1 MRVSH
6 IAPSSTDYTVEDNVY
21 ESPVYDIYTNDNFT
35 NYCTTKSRYGLDL
48 LGDGT
53 WTGLNRLSVDETEA
67 GFVDATDRFVD
78 TSARVILA
86 LPILTIEETAKANG
100 VTGTITVYTSDTE
113 EYPEDWVAATEVESG
128 QELGITKSERYV
140 RFAVTIS
147 NPNGYAITSTPFSL
161 YVRVETDKPVMAPL
175 YERTRLAL
183 DKLPEW
189 MAMREI
195 DNDPEEFGLAT
206 PETVGGKFVNA
217 LMGEWLDKI
226 AADLSYLN
234 LQLFIDTVDLNQP
247 DWVYEWNMSVDWFS
261 RIVNYDGLELA
272 QACDVD
278 EFLYADA
285 DADIFVWIE
294 SENKVLTR
302 KNYGFLRFY
311 QGSTEY
317 VAVETSSPFHVWNYL
332 DEIGLL
338 VDLERLYEEGN
349 ENYRKRILDVYANK
363 PGPGIESFKFAL
375 RRELDLWRADGA
387 TPDSDYFGATPEVLE
402 ISDLELDPNYVTPRG
417 LATDK
422 FIALVSRLAKE
433 YPTTWGRFYWGKSYW
448 DIAGEDYS
456 GFDTLPTQFDATPLS
471 GDEAEYGI
479 GDHNDLYLYRPD
491 DFTGPHDFSVKLTAR
506 GRRMTETYS
515 ARPTVK
521 VDFKL
526 TGYADVIEYQ
536 NPTEEQWVTVV
547 VVSPGNYALYHQ
559 ALLSAASNV
568 SFTNPTNTPD
578 GYAKLEIFDSGGE
591 LRQDISW
598 FDAETQAEWDD
609 AATPHSLHVSEIES
623 IVLTLG
629 KYNPAT
635 EVLTDEPTYDA
646 VDVFFSTTELDSNGE
661 PTVML
666 NYGFNDLIY
675 ADDPTATPS
684 VYMRSRTEAVG
695 TGEWHSEPQYVT
707 AEVNGA
713 LDNSVQNYVL
723 TLPTFEWPLYLA
735 DPANK
740 KCLVEIY
747 SQDENGNYGGYTVDG
762 YGDPVF
768 LDHTHLMLDADNTW
782 PEDGHGA
789 FVTYGPDSTDP
800 QLLVADD
807 FDRPDS
813 DWVGFTSPTGPD
825 GFPISGGVAW
835 GGLPD
840 VANPGIFG
848 IRDGKATGIA
858 DESDTMFTARGAFLM
873 TDMRPGY
880 FGASFSDPV
889 QGRLEAS
896 IGVSEEDPTNLVV
909 FLVRGFYETNDAGE
923 IDNGNSIYIIFGADG
938 VTLASVGGIELAT
951 PLETSASYD
960 YGTGELDVRVDVIG
974 DVVNVYVEGDLH
986 ISASTPEEY
995 WPNSII
1001 GIQASVGATIDN
1013 FTLEGLTTKEFEPT
1027 TVEIG
1032 VTDSPEYP
1040 LPGWG
1045 WETFEQDYTGNYIK
1059 GIVDEN
1065 GPWRNDVQPLV
1076 PSSTFIWKVLN
1087 LSRDDFNIPND
1098 DYHVVTWIGV
1108 KTAYGARSVLTW
1120 LDSNIVQPAIE
1131 AGELVYPENAIEEI
1145 FDEDLS
1151 VYGFSPIVIKARLR
1165 PEPATQWYPQMNA
1178 GWYYLG
1184 DEERYAY
1191 ANRKDELIDPAT
1203 PVLEGVP
1210 RQGAPVMV
1218 YTANKQLLTSDSFN
1232 RPDDTSLGFT
1242 DGDGLLDPL
1251 EWEATNFEVIDNQAH
1266 GTAGFPDSFAA
1277 LPVDFDDFELR
1288 FEAGFDSEAFLPAY
1302 VFVRGDLDVFSGYVI
1317 ACIRGLEAATPQNSA
1332 FDGVGY
1338 SIGVVRY
1345 EMGAATALG
1354 FFSLDEYPRTFVV
1367 SFVGNELSLHVNG
1380 KIALSTTDETFTS
1393 GKIAFASMDYKGIY
1407 DNIEVYSIDPDV
1419 DPVEYRQVSFVD
1431 PETLE
1436 LTMTNTEY
1444 VRGNGTTTL
1453 YAAYTDI
1460 YDIVVHNITT
1470 DTDVTD
1476 DVSVGGN
1483 EINVS
1488 EATSTQQTYR
1498 ITYKVANSFAL
1509 HLSDAPQEAS
1519 VEFDELPEDNVTVTY
1534 EESVYNPAQI
1544 LDLPL
1549 SPMHTRIEEGYVF
1562 ISENEY
1568 DLDRIEISYSPQ
1580 RIVANGSDFLV
1591 FNIRTVDRYGNP
1603 KGHQSLS
1610 VSSDWGILNTPT
1622 NTITTNSEG
1631 FAQILLRSSTDLP
1644 VEGATPGPLVG
1655 TLSVDGYVDLDVE
1668 FEIQPTLERLN
1679 RLTAVPSAEE
1689 LPADGLGNIFLY
1701 GKLTTPDLEP
1711 IAGEEIVFRK
1721 ARTLYEAFTS
1731 DVVEPSVITNDE
1743 GEFEIGPFTVSDPD
1757 SPGLWF
1763 VVVETED
1770 QSAGDVVFWR
1780 EYPMA
1785 AFGIDD
1791 MTGLPIPDVQM
1802 ATPISDIPPYA
1813 YGYTFPYSYDEDV
1826 ELPATPTTVEWAPP
1840 RWYMLEWFLQYQ
1852 LGIISSED
1860 RYTLSPG
1867 YPDEVHGPYRL

>member
-6 IAPSSTDYTVEDNVY
+6 IAPSSTDYTVEDDVY
-21 ESPVYDIYTNDNFT
+21 ESPVFDIYDNDNFT

-67 GFVDATDRFVD
+67 GFVDGTGRFVD
-78 TSARVILA
+78 TSARVVLA

-100 VTGTITVYTSDTE
+100 VTGTVSVYTSDTE
-113 EYPEDWVAATEVESG
+113 EFPEDWVLAAEVESG

-140 RFAVTIS
+140 RFAVTLS
-147 NPNGYAITSTPFSL
+147 NPNAYAFTDAPFSL
-161 YVRVETDKPVMAPL
+161 CIRVETDKPVMAPL

-247 DWVYEWNMSVDWFS
+247 DWIYEWNMSVDWFS
-261 RIVNYDGLELA
+261 RITTDGELELA
-272 QACDVD
+272 QACDTD

-294 SENKVLTR
+294 SERKILTR
-302 KNYGFLRFY
+302 KNYDLLRFY
-311 QGSTEY
+311 QGSDESTD
-317 VAVETSSPFHVWNYL
+317 VETSSPFHVWNYL

-387 TPDSDYFGATPEVLE
+387 TPDSDYEGATPEVLE
-402 ISDLELDPNYVTPRG
+402 ISDLEVDSNYVTPRG
-417 LATDK
+417 LATEK
-422 FIALVSRLAKE
+422 FVALVSRLAKE

-448 DIAGEDYS
+448 DIAGEDYA
-456 GFDTLPTQFDATPLS
+456 GFGTLPTQLDATPMS
-471 GDEAEYGI
+471 GDMAEYGI

-491 DFTGPHDFSVKLTAR
+491 DFTGPHDFSVKLSAR
-506 GRRMTETYS
+506 GRYRTVLPD
-515 ARPTVK
+515 ARPK
-521 VDFKL
+521 VRLDLKL
-526 TGYADVIEYQ
+526 TGYADVVEYQ
-536 NPTEEQWVTVV
+536 NPVEEQWVTVV
-547 VVSPGNYALYHQ
+547 VTSPGNYILYHQ

-578 GYAKLEIFDSGGE
+578 GYAKLEIFDSSGE
-591 LRQDISW
+591 LRQDIPW
-598 FDAETQAEWDD
+598 FDAETQMEWDD

-623 IVLTLG
+623 IVMTLG

-635 EVLTDEPTYDA
+635 EDLTDEPTYDA
-646 VDVFFSTTELDSNGE
+646 VDVFYSTTELESSGE
-661 PTVML
+661 PSVML
-666 NYGFNDLIY
+666 NYGYNDLIY

-684 VYMRSRTEAVG
+684 IYMRSRTEAVG
-695 TGEWHSEPQYVT
+695 TGEWQSEPQYVT
-707 AEVNGA
+707 AEINGA
-713 LDNSVQNYVL
+713 LDNSTQNYVL
-723 TLPTFEWPLYLA
+723 ELPVFEWPLYLE
-735 DPANK
+735 DPPNK
-740 KCLVEIY
+740 RCLVEIY
-747 SQDENGNYGGYTVDG
+747 SQDENGVYGGYTTDSDG
-762 YGDPVF
+762 NPVF
-768 LDHTHLMLDADNTW
+768 LDYTHFLADGDSTW
-782 PEDGHGA
+782 PEDGHGV
-789 FVTYGPDSTDP
+789 FYYYGPDSTDP

-807 FDRPDS
+807 FDRPDA
-813 DWVGFTSPTGPD
+813 DWVGFTSPTEAD

-835 GGLPD
+835 CALSD
-840 VANPGIFG
+840 VANSGLFG

-858 DESDTMFTARGAFLM
+858 DDSDTELTQHGAALF

-880 FGASFSDPV
+880 AGASFSDPV
-889 QGRLEAS
+889 QGR
-896 IGVSEEDPTNLVV
+896 IK
-909 FLVRGFYETNDAGE
+909 
-923 IDNGNSIYIIFGADG
+923 
-938 VTLASVGGIELAT
+938 ASVGVGYGDSNSRVAFMVRAFLETDDSGEVNNSGGIFVVIGALDVFVLSVGGVEDAT
-951 PLETSASYD
+951 PLETIASYD
-960 YGTGELDVRVDVIG
+960 YGSGDLDVQIDVIG

-986 ISASTPEEY
+986 ISVSTPEEF
-995 WPNSII
+995 WPHSHLLIT
-1001 GIQASVGATIDN
+1001 ASVGATIDD
-1013 FTLEGLTTKEFEPT
+1013 FTLEGLTTKEFEPQT
-1027 TVEIG
+1027 IEIG
-1032 VTDSPEYP
+1032 VTDSVDYP
-1040 LPGWG
+1040 LPAWG
-1045 WETFEQDYTGNYIK
+1045 WETFENEYSGNYIK

-1065 GPWRNDVQPLV
+1065 GPWRNDNQPLV

-1087 LSRDDFNIPND
+1087 LSRADFGIPDDED
-1098 DYHVVTWIGV
+1098 HVVTWIGV

-1120 LDSNIVQPAIE
+1120 LDSNIVHPATG
-1131 AGELVYPENAIEEI
+1131 AGELVYPENSIEEI
-1145 FDEDLS
+1145 YDEDLNT
-1151 VYGFSPIVIKARLR
+1151 YGFSPIVIKARLR

-1251 EWEATNFEVIDNQAH
+1251 EWESINFEVIDNQAH
-1266 GTAGFPDSFAA
+1266 GTAGTPHPVAM
-1277 LPVDFDDFELR
+1277 LPADFDDFELR
-1288 FEAGFDSEAFLPAY
+1288 FEAGFNPEATIPAY
-1302 VFVRGDLDVFSGYVI
+1302 VLVRGDVGVFSGYI
-1317 ACIRGLEAATPQNSA
+1317 IGCIRGLEPFAPESSA
-1332 FDGVGY
+1332 FDGVGH
-1338 SIGVVRY
+1338 SISIVRFDT
-1345 EMGAATALG
+1345 GIPTILTT
-1354 FFSLDEYPRTFVV
+1354 STLDEYPREFLV
-1367 SFVGNELSLHVNG
+1367 SCIGDVISVFVNG
-1380 KIALSTTDETFTS
+1380 KFIASASDDTFTS
-1393 GKIAFASMDYKGIY
+1393 GKIVFASVDYMSIY
-1407 DNIEVYSIDPDV
+1407 DSIEVHSVDPNV
-1419 DPVEYRQVSFVD
+1419 VPVEYRQVSFVD

-1444 VRGNGTTTL
+1444 VRGNGTSTL
-1453 YAAYTDI
+1453 YAAYADI
-1460 YDIVVHNITT
+1460 YDIVVHNVTT

-1476 DVSVGGN
+1476 EVSVGGN

-1498 ITYKVANSFAL
+1498 ITYKVANSFIM
-1509 HLSDAPQEAS
+1509 HLSDVPQEAS
-1519 VEFDELPEDNVTVTY
+1519 VEFDELPEDSVTVTY
-1534 EESVYNPAQI
+1534 EESIYNPAQI

-1568 DLDRIEISYSPQ
+1568 DLDRIEVSYSPQ

-1591 FNIRTVDRYGNP
+1591 FNICTVDKYGNP

-1610 VSSDWGILNTPT
+1610 VSSDWGVLKPSGN
-1622 NTITTNSEG
+1622 ITTNSEG
-1631 FAQILLRSSTDLP
+1631 FAQLLLKSSTELP

-1655 TLSVDGYVDLDVE
+1655 TVSFDGYVNLDVE

-1731 DVVEPSVITNDE
+1731 DVVEPSVVTNDE
-1743 GEFEIGPFTVSDPD
+1743 GEFEIGPFTVADPG

-1813 YGYTFPYSYDEDV
+1813 YGYMFPYSYDEDV